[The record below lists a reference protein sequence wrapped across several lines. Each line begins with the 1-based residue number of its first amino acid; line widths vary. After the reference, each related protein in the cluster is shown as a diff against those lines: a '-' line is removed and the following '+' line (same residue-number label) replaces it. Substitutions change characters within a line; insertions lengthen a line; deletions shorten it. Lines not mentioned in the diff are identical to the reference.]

1 MPDIC
6 LLLIG
11 IFGIFLLKNKEKE
24 KTYLNVCVAEQSAY
38 LSRHNLIG
46 RHVTG
51 PFAHVAPLAAVPF
64 ARKSLLIDG
73 SSAFDCPLILDKW
86 KQRKKKPS
94 LQRRSAALNGDT
106 KGRRR
111 RNTRSRHR
119 RTERTGRW
127 VHRSTASRQRHVNS
141 AGNEQIFKWAQFA
154 TSLNINF
161 YLVCFLI
168 KLM

>member
-1 MPDIC
+1 MSTVLTAVQPVAGKKKNIETLEINVPDIC

-51 PFAHVAPLAAVPF
+51 PFAHVAPLAAVQF

-73 SSAFDCPLILDKW
+73 SSAFDCPLILDK
-86 KQRKKKPS
+86 
-94 LQRRSAALNGDT
+94 
-106 KGRRR
+106 
-111 RNTRSRHR
+111 
-119 RTERTGRW
+119 
-127 VHRSTASRQRHVNS
+127 
-141 AGNEQIFKWAQFA
+141 
-154 TSLNINF
+154 
-161 YLVCFLI
+161 
-168 KLM
+168 